1 MRAFIADYGR
11 YLLLALVV
19 HAVLLLA
26 LTTMPF
32 TEKHPPATIEPI
44 ASYLY
49 QPMPVAAPTV
59 VVAKPEPQP
68 LPKEALVPKREVK
81 ATTTVNS
88 RNNIA
93 ADNLITAEDAALNQ
107 PQIAISDVKPRASLA
122 ERAMQA
128 AANTNE
134 NLVTSSYQQ
143 FKHLQQQP
151 KITVEKRYQAL
162 PNDPAKQVVAKLNN
176 GMQLLRVNGGCRI
189 ADPTKDGFD
198 GLMVASAIVPCGDEV
213 STSALLQQALEKHR
227 KR

>member
-11 YLLLALVV
+11 YLLLALLV
-19 HAVLLLA
+19 HVLLLVA
-26 LTTMPF
+26 LTTMQF

-59 VVAKPEPQP
+59 VVAKPEP
-68 LPKEALVPKREVK
+68 KEASVPKREVK

-88 RNNIA
+88 RKNIA
-93 ADNLITAEDAALNQ
+93 ADNLTRAEDAVLNQ
-107 PQIAISDVKPRASLA
+107 PQIAISDIKPRASLA

-143 FKHLQQQP
+143 FKHLQQQA

-162 PNDPAKQVVAKLNN
+162 PTDPAKQIVAKLDN

-198 GLMVASAIVPCGDEV
+198 ALMVASAIVPCGDEA